1 MAITLNFDME
11 TSLISIIP
19 NLSIGVISILGLIYV
34 VLKFLDALDKRTVQ
48 HAEAMKERELA
59 LREVEKDVRQS
70 LYKHLSESTLALQEN
85 TKLLSRVTNHL
96 DNN

>member
-1 MAITLNFDME
+1 M
-11 TSLISIIP
+11 
-19 NLSIGVISILGLIYV
+19 

-48 HAEAMKERELA
+48 HAEAMKEREMA
-59 LREVEKDVRQS
+59 LREVERDVRQS